1 MEFKGTPGPWEI
13 TDYVESN
20 RYTASETYHH
30 IGAGKWFHDNYS
42 NTGFGLSG
50 FMSIHDARLIT
61 AAPDLL
67 YSLQKLLTEYKF
79 TRSQLNSDTEEDLVD
94 VLCVRNAMTA
104 INKALGRE

>member
-1 MEFKGTPGPWEI
+1 MEFKGTPGKFMAHTEVAQWYSFDNRFFEV
-13 TDYVESN
+13 TDEKNQIIAFVKDWN
-20 RYTASETYHH
+20 
-30 IGAGKWFHDNYS
+30 GAGEQPK
-42 NTGFGLSG
+42 
-50 FMSIHDARLIT
+50 HDANLPA

-94 VLCVRNAMTA
+94 VLCVRNAMAA

>member
-13 TDYVESN
+13 TDDVESN
-20 RYTASETYHH
+20 RHTASDTYHY
-30 IGAGKWFHDNYS
+30 IGAGKWFHDDFS
-42 NTGFGLSG
+42 NTGFRISG

-67 YSLQKLLTEYKF
+67 GALIELRKLVAHHD
-79 TRSQLNSDTEEDLVD
+79 QAD
-94 VLCVRNAMTA
+94 AA

>member
-1 MEFKGTPGPWEI
+1 MEFKGTPRPWEI

-30 IGAGKWFHDNYS
+30 IGAGKWFHDDYS

-50 FMSIHDARLIT
+50 YMSIHDARLIT

-67 YSLQKLLTEYKF
+67 EALIELRKLVAHHD
-79 TRSQLNSDTEEDLVD
+79 QAD
-94 VLCVRNAMTA
+94 AA

>member
-30 IGAGKWFHDNYS
+30 IGAGKWFHDDYS

-50 FMSIHDARLIT
+50 YMSIHDAKLIA

-67 YSLQKLLTEYKF
+67 EALIELRKLVTHHD
-79 TRSQLNSDTEEDLVD
+79 QAD
-94 VLCVRNAMTA
+94 AA